1 MLHDNVENYVIF
13 QSTTVNRCY
22 RSSNQSHLRG
32 SGNRMLK
39 ELVLDMI
46 LVRQVKNSF
55 GYHLVLAV
63 HFSAVMAF
71 CSSALCRFAAAA
83 ALLRDGG

>member
-1 MLHDNVENYVIF
+1 
-13 QSTTVNRCY
+13 
-22 RSSNQSHLRG
+22 
-32 SGNRMLK
+32 MLK